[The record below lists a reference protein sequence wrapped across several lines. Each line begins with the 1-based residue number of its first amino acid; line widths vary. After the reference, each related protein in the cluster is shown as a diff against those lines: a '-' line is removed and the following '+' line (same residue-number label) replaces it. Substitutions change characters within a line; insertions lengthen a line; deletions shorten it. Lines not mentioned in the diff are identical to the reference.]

1 MRERGVR
8 GGDPPMADETR
19 SVLHRALGDFA
30 GGLRALL
37 GLEPSDA
44 KLVEQLLKDREGRR
58 RRPDKG
64 GAARGSTGRTL
75 VRVK

>member
-1 MRERGVR
+1 MG
-8 GGDPPMADETR
+8 DETR
-19 SVLHRALGDFA
+19 SVLHRALEDSV

-44 KLVEQLLKDREGRR
+44 KLVEQLLKDEGRR
-58 RRPDKG
+58 RRPGEG
-64 GAARGSTGRTL
+64 GAARRSTRRTL